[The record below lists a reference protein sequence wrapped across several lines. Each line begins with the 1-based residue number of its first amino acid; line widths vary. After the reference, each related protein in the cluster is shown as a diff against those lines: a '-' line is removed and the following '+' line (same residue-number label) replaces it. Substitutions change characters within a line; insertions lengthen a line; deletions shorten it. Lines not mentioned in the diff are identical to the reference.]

1 MNSACKKAF
10 KLITRPSSGSQKKE
24 DMTESQTQDL
34 GSQSHAR
41 LLPQDSRI
49 FLAGHRGMVGSA
61 IYRYLQAE
69 NYGNI
74 VTRSHR
80 ELDLVN
86 QAAVHNFFQNE
97 KITAVILA
105 AAKVGGIH
113 ANATYGAEF
122 IFENIMVQTNVI
134 HEAYRSGVDRL
145 LYLGSSCIYPKYA
158 QQPMREEQLLT
169 GVLEHTNEPYAVAKI
184 AGIKLCESYNRQY
197 GTHYRSVMPTNLY
210 GPNDHFD
217 LENSHVLPAL
227 IRKFHLAKL
236 ARRGGW
242 ENITKDE
249 ALFGPIS
256 AEFLDGLKA
265 LAPTKAS
272 DSQSPSG
279 IGLWGSGRPKR
290 EFLHV
295 DDLAAAC
302 FFLLNLPDDAY
313 DTVRAIPSEQ
323 PDQLALEGSSAL
335 ANNDPS
341 DQNRVSHINV
351 GSGKDI
357 RIRELA
363 EVIQAVVG
371 YEGAV
376 NWNISMP
383 DGTPR
388 KLLDISRL
396 TQLGWQPRISLR
408 DGIKKTYAWYLAKT
422 ELD

>member
-1 MNSACKKAF
+1 MSSACKKAF
-10 KLITRPSSGSQKKE
+10 KLITRPSSCSQKKE
-24 DMTESQTQDL
+24 DMTKSQLQDL
-34 GSQSHAR
+34 NSPGHAK
-41 LLPQDSRI
+41 LLPRDSRI
-49 FLAGHRGMVGSA
+49 FLAGHKGMVGSA
-61 IYRYLQAE
+61 IFRHLQAE

-74 VTRSHR
+74 VTRSHL

-86 QAAVHNFFQNE
+86 QAAVRDFFQNE
-97 KITAVILA
+97 KISAVILA

-113 ANATYGAEF
+113 ANNTYRAEF
-122 IFENIMVQTNVI
+122 IFENIMVQANVI
-134 HEAYRSGVDRL
+134 HEAYRSGVERL
-145 LYLGSSCIYPKYA
+145 LFLGSSCIYPKYA
-158 QQPMREEQLLT
+158 EQPMREEQLLT

-217 LENSHVLPAL
+217 LENSHVLPAM

-236 ARRGGW
+236 ARQGDW
-242 ENITKDE
+242 ENIRKDE
-249 ALFGPIS
+249 AEFGPIS
-256 AEFLDGLKA
+256 AEFRDGLKA

-279 IGLWGSGRPKR
+279 IGLWGSGQPKR

-295 DDLAAAC
+295 DDLASAC
-302 FFLLNLPDDAY
+302 FFLLNLPDDVYAAI
-313 DTVRAIPSEQ
+313 RAVPPEQ
-323 PDQLALEGSSAL
+323 QDQLALEGSSASS
-335 ANNDPS
+335 NNDPS
-341 DQNRVSHINV
+341 DQKRVSHINV

-357 RIRELA
+357 RISALA
-363 EVIQAVVG
+363 EIIQEVVG

-388 KLLDISRL
+388 KLLDITRL
-396 TQLGWQPRISLR
+396 TQLGWQPRISLH
-408 DGIKKTYAWYLAKT
+408 DGIKKTYAWYLAQTK
-422 ELD
+422 

>member
-1 MNSACKKAF
+1 
-10 KLITRPSSGSQKKE
+10 
-24 DMTESQTQDL
+24 
-34 GSQSHAR
+34 
-41 LLPQDSRI
+41 
-49 FLAGHRGMVGSA
+49 MVGSA
-61 IYRYLQAE
+61 IYRRLQAE

-86 QAAVHNFFQNE
+86 QAAVRDFFQNE

-113 ANATYGAEF
+113 ANNTYRAEF
-122 IFENIMVQTNVI
+122 IFENIMVQANVI
-134 HEAYRSGVDRL
+134 HEAYRSGVERL
-145 LYLGSSCIYPKYA
+145 LFLGSSCIYPKYA
-158 QQPMREEQLLT
+158 EQPMREEQLLT

-236 ARRGGW
+236 ARQGDW

-249 ALFGPIS
+249 AVFGPIS
-256 AEFLDGLKA
+256 AEFLNELKA
-265 LAPTKAS
+265 LASTKAP
-272 DSQSPSG
+272 DSQYPSA
-279 IGLWGSGRPKR
+279 IRLWGSGRPKR

-313 DTVRAIPSEQ
+313 DAIRAIPSEQ
-323 PDQLALEGSSAL
+323 QDQSAFEGSTASS
-335 ANNDPS
+335 NNDLS
-341 DQNRVSHINV
+341 DQKRVSHINV

-357 RIRELA
+357 HISELA
-363 EVIQAVVG
+363 EIIQAVVG
-371 YEGAV
+371 YAGAV
-376 NWNISMP
+376 SWNISMP

-396 TQLGWQPRISLR
+396 TQLGWQPRISLQ
-408 DGIKKTYAWYLAKT
+408 DGIKKTYAWYRAQT